1 MRGGKSEPAVAS
13 ADALKSVERV
23 VKIPNALGLHA
34 RAAGRFVRIA
44 SSFKAAVTVD
54 KDGVAVS
61 GLSIM
66 GLLMLAA
73 GLGAELRLQATGP
86 EAEAAIGALA
96 TLVES
101 GFDED
106 SGGAPGTTYD

>member
-1 MRGGKSEPAVAS
+1 MRGGKIEPASTA
-13 ADALKSVERV
+13 ADVLKSVERI

-34 RAAGRFVRIA
+34 RAAGRFVKVA
-44 SSFKAAVTVD
+44 SGFKAAVTVD
-54 KDGVAVS
+54 KEGVAVS

-73 GLGAELRLQATGP
+73 GVGTELRLHATGP
-86 EAEAAIGALA
+86 DAAAAIQALA
-96 TLVES
+96 VLIED

-106 SGGAPGTTYD
+106 NGGAPGPGSD